1 MISLDESSTSM
12 VNISNLE
19 NKDGSGT
26 PSLISQLINEVKGE
40 LKEKA
45 VKEFIKESFYFFI

>member
-1 MISLDESSTSM
+1 M

-19 NKDGSGT
+19 NKEGSGT
-26 PSLISQLINEVKGE
+26 TSLITQIINEVKGE

-45 VKEFIKESFYFFI
+45 VKEFIKESLIFFI